1 MTMTEGQPAIVVGT
15 MRCSGS
21 FNGLMVLGRDA
32 DAGGEF
38 VRRAIAKGFAA
49 FDTSPIY
56 GRGAAEED
64 LGNHLP
70 DDAVVW
76 TKAGVDITTPLP
88 TLDYSLEG
96 LAASLQGSLKR
107 LRRERVDVA
116 FVHNPEPA
124 RVSDIDLAGFARHC
138 AETGHADLIGVSV
151 LLPEVSL
158 PQIAGRLPAGSLVMC
173 EADQLD
179 PEDTATLGLLR
190 DYRLVVRSLFSGGS
204 RLHTVA
210 PGLKTESISARIAEI
225 CEMYAPE
232 AVVIGPRNVEQLDDY
247 PAGPA
252 RTTAAG
258 KRHSAEET
266 HADA

>member
-1 MTMTEGQPAIVVGT
+1 MTGNQPAVVVGT

-21 FNGLMVLGRDA
+21 FNGLMVLGRDPE
-32 DAGGEF
+32 AGGAF
-38 VRRAIAKGFAA
+38 IQRAAAKGFAA

-70 DDAVVW
+70 GDAAVW
-76 TKAGVDITTPLP
+76 TKVGVDITSPLP

-96 LAASLQGSLKR
+96 MAASLQGSLRR
-107 LRRERVDVA
+107 LRRDQVDVA

-138 AETGHADLIGVSV
+138 AETGRAALIGVSV

-158 PQIAGRLPAGSLVMC
+158 PQIAGSLPAGSVVMC

-179 PEDTATLGLLR
+179 PDDTATLALLR

-210 PGLKTESISARIAEI
+210 SDLKTKSISARIEEI
-225 CEMYAPE
+225 HEMYAPE
-232 AVVIGPRNVEQLDDY
+232 AVVIGPRTVEQLDDY
-247 PAGPA
+247 PAGSVW
-252 RTTAAG
+252 RTATR
-258 KRHSAEET
+258 KRYSAQET